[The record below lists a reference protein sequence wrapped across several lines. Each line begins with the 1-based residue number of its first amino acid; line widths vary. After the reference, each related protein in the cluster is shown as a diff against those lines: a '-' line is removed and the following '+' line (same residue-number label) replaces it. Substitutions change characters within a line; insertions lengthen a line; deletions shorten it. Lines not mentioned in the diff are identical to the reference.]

1 VAVVVAGMLAAGA
14 AIAVDVAR
22 LLRGLEQQSIAQRFE
37 QRDPRPAA
45 NLLVV
50 AIDDKTFAD
59 LSLQWPFPRHWHGRA
74 IDRLRRAG
82 ARAIVYDVQFTEPTV
97 VREDNALIRAVGRAR
112 NVVLA
117 TAETDEHG
125 RTNVLG
131 GAEVLERLGAH
142 VGASNLPEGMG
153 GVLQRFEHTHG
164 GLPTLATVVVRL
176 LGREPA
182 PASFEDGRA
191 WIDFHGP
198 PGTIDTVSFSDLVT
212 DRVDSARLRG
222 RIVVVG
228 AASPTLQDVHTTPTG
243 DALMSGAEIEA
254 NAIDTA
260 IRGLPLRGVPLQTE
274 LLLVLVLALLPA
286 LISVRWRALVAVLAS
301 PAIAAAFLV
310 AAQFAFDRGRILPV
324 ATPLFALALGT
335 VTTITAG
342 YATERRWRHRVTRR
356 NNELEDAVRE
366 RTAELR
372 KTQLEV
378 IHRLAQATES
388 RDEETGL
395 HLERIS
401 RMCERVGLAMGMTAT
416 EAETLRNASLLHD
429 VGKIGVPDAV
439 LLQPGALSPDHRELM
454 CRHTTLGGA
463 ILAGSSAPVIR
474 MAEAIALTHH
484 EHWDGSGY
492 PAGLRGEA
500 IPLPGRI
507 CAVCDVFD
515 ALLSRRPYK
524 EPWRLEEALAELRRE
539 RGRHF
544 DPAVLDAFLG
554 IVDDLDPSLLAPDGP
569 VHRLGRA
576 SAERPKRNALATE
589 KPLVGRVDDGH
600 AHRPPSPEPR
610 LRSQSGSKAPAT
622 SSTHRDEERGGMP
635 TRSG

>member
-1 VAVVVAGMLAAGA
+1 MRASSGSRSRGAAVIMAGILAAGA
-14 AIAVDVAR
+14 AVAVDVAHG
-22 LLRGLEQQSIAQRFE
+22 LRGVEQQSIVRRFE
-37 QRDPRPAA
+37 QRDARPSP
-45 NLLVV
+45 NLLVI

-59 LSLQWPFPRHWHGRA
+59 LSLRWPFPRHWHARA

-82 ARAIVYDVQFTEPTV
+82 PRLIVYDVQFTEPTA

-117 TAETDEHG
+117 TAETDERG

-131 GAEVLERLGAH
+131 GAEVVERLGAH
-142 VGASNLPEGMG
+142 VGASNLPEGIG
-153 GVLQRFEHTHG
+153 GVLQRFEHTHQ
-164 GLPTLATVVVRL
+164 GLPTLATVAARV
-176 LGREPA
+176 LGREPS
-182 PASFEDGRA
+182 PAWFEDGRA

-198 PGTIDTVSFSDLVT
+198 PGTVDAVSFSDLVT
-212 DRVDSARLRG
+212 GRVEPARLRG

-228 AASPTLQDVHTTPTG
+228 AASPTLQDVHPTPTG

-260 IRGLPLRGVPLQTE
+260 IRGLPLRGVPGRTE
-274 LLLVLVLALLPA
+274 LLLVLSLGFLPA
-286 LISVRWRALVAVLAS
+286 LIGVRWRALVAVLVS
-301 PAIAAAFLV
+301 PAIAAAFLF
-310 AAQFAFDRGRILPV
+310 AAQFAFDHGRILPV
-324 ATPLFALALGT
+324 AAPLFALALGT
-335 VTTITAG
+335 VTTISAG
-342 YATERRWRHRVTRR
+342 YAAERRWRYRATRR
-356 NNELEDAVRE
+356 NKELEDAVRD

-372 KTQLEV
+372 TTQLEV

-388 RDEETGL
+388 RDQETGL

-439 LLQPGALSPDHRELM
+439 LLQPGALSPEGRELM
-454 CRHTTLGGA
+454 RRHATLGGA

-474 MAEAIALTHH
+474 MAEQIALTHH
-484 EHWDGSGY
+484 ERWDGSGY
-492 PAGLRGEA
+492 PAGLRGDG

-515 ALLSRRPYK
+515 ALLSGRPYK
-524 EPWRLEEALAELRRE
+524 DPWPLEEALGELRRE
-539 RGRHF
+539 RGHHF

-554 IVDDLDPSLLAPDGP
+554 IVDDLDPALLAASEPAT
-569 VHRLGRA
+569 RFGRA
-576 SAERPKRNALATE
+576 
-589 KPLVGRVDDGH
+589 G
-600 AHRPPSPEPR
+600 PEPAPDETPASR
-610 LRSQSGSKAPAT
+610 AATPRS
-622 SSTHRDEERGGMP
+622 RR
-635 TRSG
+635 

>member
-1 VAVVVAGMLAAGA
+1 VAVVLAGMLAAGA
-14 AIAVDVAR
+14 AVAVDVAR
-22 LLRGLEQQSIAQRFE
+22 LLEGIEQQSIARRFE
-37 QRDPRPAA
+37 QRDVRPSP

-82 ARAIVYDVQFTEPTV
+82 ARLIVYDLQFTEPTT

-112 NVVLA
+112 DVVLA
-117 TAETDEHG
+117 TGETDERG

-131 GAEVLERLGAH
+131 GAAVIERLGAH
-142 VGASNLPEGMG
+142 VGASNLPEGIG
-153 GVLQRFEHTHG
+153 GVLQRFEHTHA
-164 GLPTLATVVVRL
+164 GLPTLATVAARV

-212 DRVDSARLRG
+212 GRVEPARLRG

-228 AASPTLQDVHTTPTG
+228 AASPTLQDVHPTPTA
-243 DALMSGAEIEA
+243 DTPMSGAELEA

-260 IRGLPLRGVPLQTE
+260 LRGLPLRGVPGWADV
-274 LLLVLVLALLPA
+274 LLVLGLGFLPA
-286 LISVRWRALVAVLAS
+286 LIALRWRALAAVLAS
-301 PAIAAAFLV
+301 PAIAAVFLL
-310 AAQFAFDRGRILPV
+310 AAEFAFDRGRILPV

-335 VTTITAG
+335 VATISAG
-342 YATERRWRHRVTRR
+342 YAAERGSRHRVTRR
-356 NNELEDAVRE
+356 NEELEEAVRE

-372 KTQLEV
+372 ATQLEV

-388 RDEETGL
+388 RDEQTGL

-401 RMCERVGLAMGMTAT
+401 QMCERVGLALGMTAT

-439 LLQPGALSPDHRELM
+439 LLQPGTLSPHHRDLM
-454 CRHTTLGGA
+454 RRHTTLGAG
-463 ILAGSSAPVIR
+463 ILAGSGAPVIR
-474 MAEAIALTHH
+474 MAEEIALTHH
-484 EHWDGSGY
+484 ENWDGSGY

-515 ALLSRRPYK
+515 ALISSRPYK
-524 EPWRLEEALAELRRE
+524 DPWRLEDALAELRRE
-539 RGRHF
+539 RGLHF
-544 DPAVLDAFLG
+544 DPAVVDAFLG
-554 IVDDLDPSLLAPDGP
+554 IVDDFEPALLEATQPSARFGRPVPEDDPEDRAATARSRLPSESGAAE
-569 VHRLGRA
+569 VHA
-576 SAERPKRNALATE
+576 Q
-589 KPLVGRVDDGH
+589 
-600 AHRPPSPEPR
+600 PSV
-610 LRSQSGSKAPAT
+610 
-622 SSTHRDEERGGMP
+622 RD
-635 TRSG
+635 S